1 MVKSMDPSGKV
12 QQAVNIA
19 AVSAAVLIA
28 YLLWQFPPVVT
39 VESSKAF
46 VTLFALSVAATLL
59 HLRFTDAGST
69 SSLDFVP
76 ELAAIL
82 ILGPTGAVLVTLS
95 SELVSSFL
103 LHRNKPRFKKIF
115 NGAQL
120 TLAVGLAGLAF
131 VAFGGEPSMQSLNF
145 LESFPEFVLAVLVY
159 FAVNTGTV
167 SYVVSASESASFLHT
182 WRRLTGGLIWF
193 DLAMSPLAFLV
204 AWLYLRID
212 NPIFVFLAIIP
223 LIGLRYS
230 YGTNY
235 ELQRLN
241 TDLLRLMVKTI
252 EAQDPYTS
260 GHSLRVA
267 ECAKDIC
274 VEIGLKGR
282 QVENIEKAA
291 LLHDIGKIDVAYS
304 EILRQK
310 GPLTPEQRRLIQD
323 HPARGVE
330 IVRSIRSIPNEVL
343 ECIRHHHER
352 WDGNG
357 YPDKLEADEI
367 PLGARIIMVCDT
379 VDAMTTARPYRDPL
393 PVSVVREELQKHSG
407 SQFDS
412 EIVAAVLTS
421 PILDRLDLRPVSPQ
435 AVVANNSDPTVAH
448 EPDSSANLKLS

>member
-1 MVKSMDPSGKV
+1 
-12 QQAVNIA
+12 
-19 AVSAAVLIA
+19 
-28 YLLWQFPPVVT
+28 
-39 VESSKAF
+39 
-46 VTLFALSVAATLL
+46 
-59 HLRFTDAGST
+59 
-69 SSLDFVP
+69 
-76 ELAAIL
+76 
-82 ILGPTGAVLVTLS
+82 
-95 SELVSSFL
+95 
-103 LHRNKPRFKKIF
+103 
-115 NGAQL
+115 
-120 TLAVGLAGLAF
+120 
-131 VAFGGEPSMQSLNF
+131 MQSLNF

-167 SYVVSASESASFLHT
+167 SYVVSASESASFFHT

-212 NPIFVFLAIIP
+212 NPVFVFLAIIP

-267 ECAKDIC
+267 ECATEIC
-274 VEIGLKGR
+274 RELGIKGK

-291 LLHDIGKIDVAYS
+291 LLHDIGKIDVAYG

-330 IVRSIRSIPNEVL
+330 IVRSIRSIPSEVL

-352 WDGNG
+352 WDGDG
-357 YPDKLEADEI
+357 YPDKLAAIEI

-379 VDAMTTARPYRDPL
+379 IDAMTTARPYRDPL
-393 PVSVVREELQKHSG
+393 PVSVVKEELEEHSG

-412 EIVAAVLTS
+412 DIVSAVLRS
-421 PILDRLDLRPVSPQ
+421 SILDRLDLRPVSTPQ
-435 AVVANNSDPTVAH
+435 APQSQLNSINHQIA
-448 EPDSSANLKLS
+448 DSSSSLKLS

>member
-1 MVKSMDPSGKV
+1 MDPGNKV
-12 QQAVNIA
+12 QRAVTA
-19 AVSAAVLIA
+19 AAICAVALVVFLFLQ
-28 YLLWQFPPVVT
+28 YPP
-39 VESSKAF
+39 EISGNALKAF
-46 VTLFALSVAATLL
+46 GTLFALSVAATLL
-59 HLRFTDAGST
+59 HLRFTAAGST

-95 SELVSSFL
+95 SELVSSSL
-103 LHRNKPRFKKIF
+103 LHRDKPRFKKIF
-115 NGAQL
+115 NGSQL

-131 VAFGGEPSMQSLNF
+131 MLFGGEPSMESLNF
-145 LESFPEFVLAVLVY
+145 LDSFPEFLLAVLVY

-167 SYVVSASESASFLHT
+167 SYVVSVSESSAFLST

-204 AWLYLRID
+204 AWLYLRLD
-212 NPIFVFLAIIP
+212 NPVFVFLAIIP

-235 ELQRLN
+235 ELQHLN

-267 ECAKDIC
+267 ECATEIC
-274 VEIGLKGR
+274 RELGIRGK

-291 LLHDIGKIDVAYS
+291 LLHDIGKIDVAYN

-310 GPLTPEQRRLIQD
+310 GPLTAEQRQLIQD
-323 HPARGVE
+323 HPARGVD
-330 IVRSIRSIPNEVL
+330 IVKSIRTIPKEVL

-357 YPDKLEADEI
+357 YPDKLSELEI
-367 PLGARIIMVCDT
+367 PLGARIIMICDT
-379 VDAMTTARPYRDPL
+379 IDAMTTARPYRDPL
-393 PVSVVREELQKHSG
+393 PVSVVRAELRKHSG

-412 EIVAAVLTS
+412 RIVDVVLKS
-421 PILDRLDLRPVSPQ
+421 ALLDRLDIRTIPPGQ
-435 AVVANNSDPTVAH
+435 DEGTHHDGPTVGG
-448 EPDSSANLKLS
+448 PDVLTLS

>member
-1 MVKSMDPSGKV
+1 MDPGNKV
-12 QQAVNIA
+12 QRAVTTA
-19 AVSAAVLIA
+19 AVCAVALVV
-28 YLLWQFPPVVT
+28 YLFIQYPPEPT
-39 VESSKAF
+39 ADALKAF
-46 VTLFALSVAATLL
+46 GTLFALSVAATLL
-59 HLRFTDAGST
+59 HLRFTAAGST

-95 SELVSSFL
+95 SELVSSSL
-103 LHRNKPRFKKIF
+103 LHRGKPRFKKIF
-115 NGAQL
+115 NGSQL

-131 VAFGGEPSMQSLNF
+131 MLFGGEPSMASLNF
-145 LESFPEFVLAVLVY
+145 LESFPEFLLAVLVY

-167 SYVVSASESASFLHT
+167 SYVVSVSESTPFLST

-204 AWLYLRID
+204 AWLYLRLD
-212 NPIFVFLAIIP
+212 NPVFVFLAIIP

-235 ELQRLN
+235 ELQHLN

-267 ECAKDIC
+267 ECATEIC
-274 VEIGLKGR
+274 RELGLRGK

-291 LLHDIGKIDVAYS
+291 LLHDIGKIDVAYN

-310 GPLTPEQRRLIQD
+310 GPLTTEQRQLIQD
-323 HPARGVE
+323 HPARGVD
-330 IVRSIRSIPNEVL
+330 IVKSIRTIPKEVL

-357 YPDKLEADEI
+357 YPDKLSEHEI
-367 PLGARIIMVCDT
+367 PLGARIIMICDT
-379 VDAMTTARPYRDPL
+379 IDAMTTARPYRDPL
-393 PVSVVREELQKHSG
+393 PVSVVREELRKHSG

-412 EIVAAVLTS
+412 QIVDVVLNS
-421 PILDRLDLRPVSPQ
+421 ALLDRLNIRTVPPRRSGSTLHDGQSVGGPDVRTVS
-435 AVVANNSDPTVAH
+435 
-448 EPDSSANLKLS
+448 

>member
-1 MVKSMDPSGKV
+1 MRPSSRV
-12 QQAVNIA
+12 HRAVTFA
-19 AVSAAVLIA
+19 AISAVALIVF
-28 YLLWQFPPVVT
+28 LLWQYPPDT
-39 VESSKAF
+39 STPALKAF
-46 VTLFALSVAATLL
+46 ATLFALSVAATLL

-82 ILGPTGAVLVTLS
+82 VLGPTGAVLVTIC
-95 SELVSSFL
+95 SELLSSFL
-103 LHRNKPRFKKIF
+103 LHRGKPPYKKIF
-115 NGAQL
+115 NASQL

-131 VAFGGEPSMQSLNF
+131 MWFGGVPSIEGLNF
-145 LESFPEFVLAVLVY
+145 LDSFAPFVVAVLIY

-167 SYVVSASESASFLHT
+167 SYVVSASEDAPFLGT
-182 WRRLTGGLIWF
+182 WRRLTGGLILF

-204 AWLYLRID
+204 AWLYLQLD
-212 NPIFVFLAIIP
+212 NPFYVFLAIIP

-260 GHSLRVA
+260 GHSLRVSESA
-267 ECAKDIC
+267 REIC
-274 VEIGLKGR
+274 LSLGLRGKA
-282 QVENIEKAA
+282 VENIEKAA
-291 LLHDIGKIDVAYS
+291 LLHDIGKIDVAYN

-330 IVRSIRSIPNEVL
+330 IVRSIRSFPKEVL

-352 WDGNG
+352 WDGEG
-357 YPDKLEADEI
+357 YPDKLSGTDI
-367 PLGARIIMVCDT
+367 PLGARVIMVCDT
-379 VDAMTTARPYRDPL
+379 IDAMTTARPYRDPL
-393 PVSVVREELQKHSG
+393 PISVVQEELRKHSG
-407 SQFDS
+407 TQFD
-412 EIVAAVLTS
+412 ERIVRVVLDSDTLQRLAIRPAQVSQGGNAERQDRGKSDGFSVPAV
-421 PILDRLDLRPVSPQ
+421 DL
-435 AVVANNSDPTVAH
+435 N
-448 EPDSSANLKLS
+448 

>member
-1 MVKSMDPSGKV
+1 MQPSIRV
-12 QQAVNIA
+12 TRAVTVA
-19 AVSAAVLIA
+19 AVSAVALLA
-28 YLLWQFPPVVT
+28 FLLWQYPPDT
-39 VESSKAF
+39 SVEATKAF
-46 VTLFALSVAATLL
+46 ATLFALSVAATLL

-82 ILGPTGAVLVTLS
+82 VLGPTGAVLVTIS
-95 SELVSSFL
+95 SELLSSFL
-103 LHRNKPRFKKIF
+103 LHRGKPPYKKVF
-115 NGAQL
+115 NASQL

-131 VAFGGEPSMQSLNF
+131 MWFGGVPSMEGLNF
-145 LESFPEFVLAVLVY
+145 LDSFAPFVVAVLVY

-167 SYVVSASESASFLHT
+167 SYVVSASEDAPFLGT
-182 WRRLTGGLIWF
+182 WRRLTGGLILF

-204 AWLYLRID
+204 AWLYLQLD
-212 NPIFVFLAIIP
+212 NPFFVFLAIIP

-260 GHSLRVA
+260 GHSLRVSESA
-267 ECAKDIC
+267 REIC
-274 VEIGLKGR
+274 LSMGLRGKP
-282 QVENIEKAA
+282 VENIEKAA
-291 LLHDIGKIDVAYS
+291 LLHDIGKIDVAYN

-323 HPARGVE
+323 HPARGVD
-330 IVRSIRSIPNEVL
+330 IVRSIRSFPKEVL

-352 WDGNG
+352 WDGEG
-357 YPDKLEADEI
+357 YPDKLAGADI

-379 VDAMTTARPYRDPL
+379 IDAMTTARPYRDPL
-393 PVSVVREELQKHSG
+393 PVSVVQEELLKHSG
-407 SQFDS
+407 SQFD
-412 EIVAAVLTS
+412 ERVVRAVLS
-421 PILDRLDLRPVSPQ
+421 SGVLERLELRPTPQ
-435 AVVANNSDPTVAH
+435 TQTEPSDHSDLPQSGSFGVPAVESR
-448 EPDSSANLKLS
+448 

>member
-1 MVKSMDPSGKV
+1 MDPGSKV
-12 QQAVNIA
+12 QRAVNVA
-19 AVSAAVLIA
+19 AVSAAALIA
-28 YLLWQFPPVVT
+28 YLFWQFPPDVSA
-39 VESSKAF
+39 ESSKAF
-46 VTLFALSVAATLL
+46 ITLFALSVAATLL
-59 HLRFTDAGST
+59 HLRFTEAGST

-103 LHRNKPRFKKIF
+103 LHRNKPSFKKIF

-131 VAFGGEPSMQSLNF
+131 VTFGGEPSMQSLNF

-167 SYVVSASESASFLHT
+167 SYVVSASESASFFHT

-212 NPIFVFLAIIP
+212 NPVFVFLAIIP

-267 ECAKDIC
+267 ECATEIC
-274 VEIGLKGR
+274 RELGIKGK

-291 LLHDIGKIDVAYS
+291 LLHDIGKIDVAYG

-330 IVRSIRSIPNEVL
+330 I
-343 ECIRHHHER
+343 
-352 WDGNG
+352 
-357 YPDKLEADEI
+357 
-367 PLGARIIMVCDT
+367 
-379 VDAMTTARPYRDPL
+379 
-393 PVSVVREELQKHSG
+393 
-407 SQFDS
+407 
-412 EIVAAVLTS
+412 
-421 PILDRLDLRPVSPQ
+421 
-435 AVVANNSDPTVAH
+435 
-448 EPDSSANLKLS
+448 